1 MPLLKHSNV
10 LKIQDIFLTRIKLIN
25 FPTLCKRSFASHW
38 DDFVPLEWVISRIL
52 SPFRGGDHPS
62 RENRYRFPQATY
74 PRISCG
80 RHNPP
85 IWSCSGWGLP
95 DRPVTR
101 SVGELLPH
109 HFTLT
114 PQTRGGMFLWHFP
127 WGHPHW
133 VLPST
138 LPSGVRTF
146 LRRCRSRRP
155 PDPLQT
161 LPIFRVNG
169 LIGQFIRVSVF
180 TPWNMDYLMGGKR
193 FQQLMDLSG
202 QFPEMGLFDLVS
214 AVQLTDHELGI
225 RKDFQGLKQR
235 PFLQNAQAV
244 NEGLVFSSVI
254 SGYTKILFPFDED
267 TVVILNDDPGP
278 CGTRVAP
285 GSAIR
290 VETKGGPPLM
300 LVPLKGEGGI
310 YCFFF
315 CHWTS
320 FSMRSR
326 ASPTV

>member
-146 LRRCRSRRP
+146 LRQRNVTGDRLTHSVPIQVLLLSIASLASLSARLFSPRGMWIISWEGNNFNNPWTFPASFRRWGCLILYWPISCRTMSWE
-155 PDPLQT
+155 
-161 LPIFRVNG
+161 
-169 LIGQFIRVSVF
+169 S
-180 TPWNMDYLMGGKR
+180 
-193 FQQLMDLSG
+193 
-202 QFPEMGLFDLVS
+202 E
-214 AVQLTDHELGI
+214 
-225 RKDFQGLKQR
+225 
-235 PFLQNAQAV
+235 
-244 NEGLVFSSVI
+244 
-254 SGYTKILFPFDED
+254 
-267 TVVILNDDPGP
+267 
-278 CGTRVAP
+278 
-285 GSAIR
+285 
-290 VETKGGPPLM
+290 
-300 LVPLKGEGGI
+300 
-310 YCFFF
+310 
-315 CHWTS
+315 
-320 FSMRSR
+320 
-326 ASPTV
+326 